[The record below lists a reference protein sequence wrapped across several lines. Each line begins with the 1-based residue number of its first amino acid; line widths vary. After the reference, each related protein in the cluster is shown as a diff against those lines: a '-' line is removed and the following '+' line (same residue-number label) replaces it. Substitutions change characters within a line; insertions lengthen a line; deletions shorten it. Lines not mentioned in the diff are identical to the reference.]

1 MMEDNTV
8 FEFVLHIMEAS
19 IVIGIAVVVWYLK
32 TQQKKSNDESQRIN
46 NHNENSGPDRRW
58 C

>member
-46 NHNENSGPDRRW
+46 NHNENSGPDRR
-58 C
+58 